1 VFLNYFNQGKPMKK
15 WMTTLALLTLAGA
28 ALAAAA
34 APLNQE
40 TQDDIAKHQKISA
53 AHAEAAKC
61 LAAGKPD
68 AECEGALLSACK
80 GIAFGK
86 FCGMKH

>member
-1 VFLNYFNQGKPMKK
+1 MHK
-15 WMTTLALLTLAGA
+15 WLISIAMLALTSA
-28 ALAAAA
+28 AWAAST

-40 TQDDIAKHQKISA
+40 TQDDISKHQRISA

-68 AECEGALLSACK
+68 AECEGALLAACK
-80 GIAFGK
+80 GIAYGK